1 MLIGESSTWAL
12 AQFAATH
19 PRHRIIAD
27 KRASAMPA
35 GLISSETFVYISC
48 MGKPTPSLPAADRPL
63 KSAVVSKAV
72 LRSAERL
79 GVSNRLLGRIVGLS
93 EASVSRMA
101 RGQFS
106 LEPDN
111 KPYELS
117 LLFIRLFR
125 SLDSIVGGDETTA
138 RAWLRNENL
147 ALGGRPIAMI
157 ETVSGLVN
165 VLAYLDAER
174 AVV

>member
-1 MLIGESSTWAL
+1 
-12 AQFAATH
+12 
-19 PRHRIIAD
+19 
-27 KRASAMPA
+27 
-35 GLISSETFVYISC
+35 
-48 MGKPTPSLPAADRPL
+48 MGKILSSPSSADTPL
-63 KSAVVSKAV
+63 KGAVVSKAV

-79 GVSNRLLGRIVGLS
+79 DVSNRLLGRIIGLS
-93 EASVSRMA
+93 EASISRMA

-106 LEPDN
+106 LEPDD
-111 KPYELS
+111 KSYELS

-147 ALGGRPIAMI
+147 LLGDRPIAMI
-157 ETVSGLVN
+157 ETVAGLVN

>member
-1 MLIGESSTWAL
+1 
-12 AQFAATH
+12 
-19 PRHRIIAD
+19 
-27 KRASAMPA
+27 
-35 GLISSETFVYISC
+35 
-48 MGKPTPSLPAADRPL
+48 MGKILSSPDSADEPL
-63 KSAVVSKAV
+63 KGAVVSKAV

-79 GVSNRLLGRIVGLS
+79 GVSNRLLGRIIGLS
-93 EASVSRMA
+93 EASISRMA

-111 KPYELS
+111 KSYELS

-147 ALGGRPIAMI
+147 LLGDRPIAMI